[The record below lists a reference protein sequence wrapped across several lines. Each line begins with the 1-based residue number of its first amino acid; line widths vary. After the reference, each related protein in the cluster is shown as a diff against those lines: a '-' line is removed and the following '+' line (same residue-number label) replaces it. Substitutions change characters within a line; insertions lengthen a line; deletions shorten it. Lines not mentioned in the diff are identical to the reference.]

1 MNQLVYVVWNR
12 ASRVTAL
19 GPQRRKVYA
28 LPKDC
33 VHCAT
38 GRAASDVTD
47 GGGLVKRA
55 HHFSLQDRVIRQSS
69 SSTGRI
75 ERGLNLASETARR
88 RNRADNASPLPRLT
102 LRVVCRQSIIAQSY
116 GR

>member
-1 MNQLVYVVWNR
+1 MNQLVYVVWHR
-12 ASRVTAL
+12 ELRVTAL

-47 GGGLVKRA
+47 GRSARCYKTKLQS
-55 HHFSLQDRVIRQSS
+55 FSLQDRVIRQSS

-75 ERGLNLASETARR
+75 ERGLNRASETARR
-88 RNRADNASPLPRLT
+88 IHSSGVSFRT
-102 LRVVCRQSIIAQSY
+102 LRAGEGHAAS
-116 GR
+116 GFFPW